1 MRLED
6 YQIIPFDLLPFC
18 PYNTPMRDWSLAPGD
33 PLCLTL
39 AADSR
44 LSIPDYLNDHI
55 WELALGG
62 GEPPA
67 LSLRTTFGLRAK
79 SMRLF
84 LRFTEANKSVSDPA
98 AFALPPTVRKFYP
111 NFISLEYAPLPNID
125 VSAEYWVPQSNA
137 VCGRI
142 TVANKSNAT
151 RKIRL
156 DLCAILSP
164 IDGQAMNTLQM
175 SMVNILSGNTN
186 GLYPVL
192 FLTGGPAHGS
202 GPYPSLFLNLDLGPG
217 ATRQLTWGQAATNSL
232 QTSFDLARQ
241 TAARPWEAERARLE
255 LLNASQTIDIHTG
268 DKDWDAAF
276 AFSQNTAFGLFFPP
290 NTNLPNPS
298 SVSARGLDNGYSP
311 KGDGTD
317 YPASWNGQSP
327 LEAYYLASVLPA
339 SQAAQDLLMNFLA
352 VQNEADGTIDGKPGL
367 AGQRGRYLA
376 TPMLTS
382 LAWKLYEKSEDKEF
396 LNKVFPHLLKFF
408 WSWFSPEYDD
418 DRDGLPQWKHVLQ
431 TGFEDNP
438 LFDAWHAWSLGV
450 NISQVHSPA
459 LEAMLYN
466 ESACLIKIAEQLDR
480 HDSLVLL
487 NEQAATLR
495 KSIESAWQPRTG
507 LSHYRERGTGSS
519 LAGKILVKQQG
530 AGTFAPKLKFESPI
544 RLLIEVQTQSPGAKR
559 PEIRIHQFS
568 TKPADE
574 IIQSGDYQ
582 WRNGGSVYTTKNV
595 FSKIA
600 KLVVR
605 DLSAEDSVSIS
616 TLDFTTEDHTLFT
629 PLWAGVFD
637 AQQAQI
643 MIGRALLD
651 AGRFYRPYGV
661 PACPLLTQ
669 PEAESVSQSVHL
681 PWNLLISEGLLRYG
695 FRSDAARMFVHN
707 MTAII
712 QNLKQNRAFFAR
724 YHAERGT
731 GIGERNS
738 LSGLAPVGLFLK
750 ILGVEILS
758 ATRVKLEGENPFPW
772 DVTIQYK
779 GLKVIRGQ
787 QQTEVVFANGKSVI
801 VKDTEPTVVSL

>member
-1 MRLED
+1 
-6 YQIIPFDLLPFC
+6 
-18 PYNTPMRDWSLAPGD
+18 MRDWSLAPGD
-33 PLCLTL
+33 PLSLTL
-39 AADSR
+39 AADAR

-55 WELALGG
+55 WELALSG

-79 SMRLF
+79 AMRLF
-84 LRFTEANKSVSDPA
+84 LRFSEGNKSVSDPS
-98 AFALPPTVRKFYP
+98 AFASSPRVRRFYP
-111 NFISLEYAPLPNID
+111 NFISLDYSPLPNID
-125 VSAEYWVPQSNA
+125 VSTEYWVPQSNA
-137 VCGRI
+137 ISGRI

-156 DLCAILSP
+156 ELCALLTP
-164 IDGQAMNTLQM
+164 LNGQGMIAVQM
-175 SMVNILSGNTN
+175 SMVNVLTGQTD
-186 GLYPVL
+186 GLFPVL
-192 FLTGGPAHGS
+192 FMTGGPAHGS
-202 GPYPSLFLNLDLGPG
+202 GSHPSLFLDLDLGPG
-217 ATRQLTWGQAATNSL
+217 ATRQLTWTQAATDTL

-255 LLNASQTIDIHTG
+255 LLNTSQTIDIRTG

-298 SVSARGLDNGYSP
+298 IVSARGPDNGYSP

-317 YPASWNGQSP
+317 YPSAWNGQSP
-327 LEAYYLASVLPA
+327 LEAYYLAEVLPA
-339 SQAAQDLLMNFLA
+339 SKAAQDLLMNFLA
-352 VQNEADGTIDGKPGL
+352 MQAEDGSIDGKPGL

-376 TPMLTS
+376 APILAS
-382 LAWKLYEKSEDKEF
+382 LAWKLYEKSEDKDF
-396 LNKVFPHLLKFF
+396 LTKVFHQLQKFF

-438 LFDAWHAWSLGV
+438 LFDAWHEWSLGV

-459 LEAMLYN
+459 LEALLYN
-466 ESACLIKIAEQLDR
+466 EAACLIKMAEQLDV

-487 NEQAATLR
+487 HEQAATLR
-495 KSIESAWQPRTG
+495 ASIESAWQARTG
-507 LSHYRERGTGSS
+507 LYHYRERGTNSS
-519 LAGKILVKQQG
+519 LAGKILMKQQG
-530 AGTFAPKLKFESPI
+530 TGIIAPKLKFESPI
-544 RLLIEVQTQSPGAKR
+544 RLLIEVQTQSPTAKR

-574 IIQSGDYQ
+574 IIESADYQ

-595 FSKIA
+595 FSKLA
-600 KLVVR
+600 KVVVR
-605 DLSAEDSVSIS
+605 GLDAEDTVSIS

-629 PLWAGVFD
+629 PLWAGVPD
-637 AQQAQI
+637 AQHAQI

-695 FRSDAARMFVHN
+695 FRADATRMFVHN

-731 GIGERNS
+731 GIGERNA
-738 LSGLAPVGLFLK
+738 LSGLAPVGLFMK

-758 ATRVKLEGENPFPW
+758 ATRVKLAGENPFPW

-787 QQTEVVFANGKSVI
+787 QKTEVVFANGKSVT
-801 VKDTEPTVVSL
+801 VTDVEPTIVSL